1 MPEELTPERL
11 AVCEKFAEDL
21 QTELWE
27 LGRSVREDLEIIIR
41 FSSPSIVA
49 QARQYAAGRGSQ
61 SPRADIPADDATF
74 CEACQKFAEKYA
86 SLKGC

>member
-1 MPEELTPERL
+1 MPEELIPKRL
-11 AVCEKFAEDL
+11 AACEKFGEDL

-27 LGRSVREDLEIIIR
+27 LGQSVREDLEIIIR

-61 SPRADIPADDATF
+61 NPRANIPAEDAAF

-86 SLKGC
+86 SLEGR